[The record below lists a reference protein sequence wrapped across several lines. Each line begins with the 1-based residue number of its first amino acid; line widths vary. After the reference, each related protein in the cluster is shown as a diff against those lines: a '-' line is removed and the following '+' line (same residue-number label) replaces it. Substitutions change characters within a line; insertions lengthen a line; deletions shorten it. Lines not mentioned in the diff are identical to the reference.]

1 MVALECNFFRV
12 AYWMFFV
19 YREDCTSKH
28 RATFFGVCCTMASLS
43 GIRWL
48 LYSTF
53 LFSFLECESANG
65 NHTKDQPF
73 PFSNMSDVSLCAC
86 HDSQHRIY
94 NLASLA
100 KSGGPRFTAK
110 AKDSY
115 WYSYNPCKSFTLG
128 TFGDCSGG
136 DVAICRWTNDTSYT
150 DIGSQRSEK
159 CGHTSQRTMKLV
171 YTKGSQ
177 WHSEVH
183 LKCDPERKSIQSA
196 EFTVITDVKAGAMKF
211 CLKHNCACPDG
222 CPKDPTKR
230 PSVTTPQYTAWQ
242 STRTTAPSRT
252 TKKTTR
258 AITEKATSPSRTSG
272 KTSSSTNGTT
282 GFSLYTMYTFVP
294 PFQGFPYE
302 SQLTPLAISLV
313 ALGIVFFVMLAVLSI
328 RFCIRRWGHN
338 DGNDVMQHLLAGA
351 QSAVHVTK
359 NTFPKSDD
367 GGRTKNLL
375 NAYLNHFQ

>member
-12 AYWMFFV
+12 AYRMFFV

-43 GIRWL
+43 GIKWL

-86 HDSQHRIY
+86 HDRQHRIY

-110 AKDSY
+110 AKDNY
-115 WYSYNPCKSFTLG
+115 WHSYNPCKSFTLG
-128 TFGDCSGG
+128 TSGDCSGG
-136 DVAICRWTNDTSYT
+136 DVAICRWTDNDTSYT
-150 DIGSQRSEK
+150 DIGSQKSVR
-159 CGHTSQRTMKLV
+159 CGHTSQGTMKLV
-171 YTKGSQ
+171 YTRKSQ

-196 EFTVITDVKAGAMKF
+196 EFTVITDLKAGAMKF
-211 CLKHNCACPDG
+211 CLKHICACPDG

-230 PSVTTPQYTAWQ
+230 PSVTTP
-242 STRTTAPSRT
+242 R
-252 TKKTTR
+252 
-258 AITEKATSPSRTSG
+258 
-272 KTSSSTNGTT
+272 
-282 GFSLYTMYTFVP
+282 
-294 PFQGFPYE
+294 FPYE
-302 SQLTPLAISLV
+302 KPLEISLV

-328 RFCIRRWGHN
+328 RFCIRRWGYN
-338 DGNDVMQHLLAGA
+338 DDGNDVRQPLLPGA
-351 QSAVHVTK
+351 QSAGDVTK
-359 NTFPKSDD
+359 NIFPKSDD

-375 NAYLNHFQ
+375 NASQPLPVSAPNLDCNITVSKKDDFNEVKIASGPV